1 MTDAPWLDDTQQQ
14 VWRQWLDVTTRLPA
28 ALNRQLQEGSELSLS
43 DFDVLVPLSEQDDG
57 RLRIG
62 ALAER
67 LQWERSRLSH
77 HLSRMERRALVR
89 REECLDD
96 RRGWWVVLTAAGRRA
111 IESAA
116 PDHVRFVR
124 EVFIDLLDDDDLAV
138 LGSITARIAERL
150 DQA

>member
-28 ALNRQLQEGSELSLS
+28 ALNRQLQEGSELSLP
-43 DFDVLVPLSEQDDG
+43 DFDVLVPLSEEGDG

-96 RRGWWVVLTAAGRRA
+96 RRGWWVVLTVAGRRA

-116 PDHVRFVR
+116 PDHVRYVR
-124 EVFIDLLDDDDLAV
+124 QVFIDLLDDDDLAV

-150 DQA
+150 DEA